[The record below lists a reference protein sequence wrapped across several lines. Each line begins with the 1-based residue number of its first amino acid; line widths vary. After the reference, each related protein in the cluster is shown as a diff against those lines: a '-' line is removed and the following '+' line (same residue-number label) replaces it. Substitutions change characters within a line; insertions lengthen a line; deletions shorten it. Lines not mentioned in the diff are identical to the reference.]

1 MDDSLNKLTLNFPS
15 ASGVYLMKDSRG
27 QIIYV
32 GKAKDLKKRV
42 RQYILKNDSRTQ
54 ISFLMSRVKTIDY
67 IITDSEQ
74 DALLLENSLIKKH
87 KPKYNLFLKDDKTY
101 RGLKLTI
108 KDNFPRFFETRRIK
122 KDGSE
127 YFGPFTSGESIRE
140 VKEFIY
146 RFFLLRTCNDHEFRN
161 RTRPCLEYQIK
172 RCSAPCVNYVSKEDY
187 KKQIEQVRLFLH
199 GKNKNLQK
207 LVKDRMLK
215 ASTNENFEEAAR
227 LRDLLQNMG
236 AILEKQHVTQLSFE
250 FVDLIAFDHFDDKI
264 AIAVLMVRDSQLIDS
279 KYFVLSSL
287 EDSENAISNFIT
299 QYYSDRAFIPKEI
312 LVPFDLA
319 NKEVLQNI
327 LQERAQRKISIRSPK
342 KGEKKDLLELAF
354 TNLRSHFDQE
364 QLKQEQ
370 QQETL
375 LSLQKKLHLSQ
386 IPYRIECYDIS
397 NISGKDAVGSMVTFT
412 NGKPNKDLYRKFK
425 IKSLDTPNDYAM
437 LFEVLQRRLQ
447 KNSDDWQHPD
457 LILID
462 GGKGQLKQAQKILN
476 ELNLTIPIASIAKG
490 QGQGARAK
498 GVYDEKKQ
506 DEIYIPNR
514 KNPIALKSTSAELML
529 LQNLRDESHRFAITF
544 HRKLREKHMT
554 SSWLDT
560 IKGLGPMKKKALLK
574 HFGSAEKVA
583 NASLQDLESTSV
595 LSKSLAKQIFLAKK
609 S

>member
-108 KDNFPRFFETRRIK
+108 KDNFPRLFETRRIK

-370 QQETL
+370 QQKTL

>member
-15 ASGVYLMKDSRG
+15 ASGVYLMKDARG

-108 KDNFPRFFETRRIK
+108 KDDFPRLIETRRIK

-207 LVKDRMLK
+207 LVKDRMLN
-215 ASTNENFEEAAR
+215 ASENENFEEAAH

-236 AILEKQHVTQLSFE
+236 AVLEKQHVTQLSFE

-327 LQERAQRKISIRSPK
+327 LQERAQRKILIRSPK
-342 KGEKKDLLELAF
+342 KGEKKELLELAF

-364 QLKQEQ
+364 QLKKEQ
-370 QQETL
+370 QQKTL
-375 LSLQKKLHLSQ
+375 LNLQKKLHLPQ
-386 IPYRIECYDIS
+386 TPYRIECYDIS

-412 NGKPNKDLYRKFK
+412 NGKPNKGLYRKFK

-583 NASLQDLESTSV
+583 KASLQDLESTSV
-595 LSKSLAKQIFLAKK
+595 LSKTLAKQIFLAKK